1 MVMLRVEGS
10 PSVGCIRGSRILTIT
25 NSRQRC
31 MAMRSF
37 GLLMLMLLLV
47 GGECISFNFHLR
59 QNDMQCFSDILGTKE
74 ATQRA
79 QAVSR

>member
-1 MVMLRVEGS
+1 
-10 PSVGCIRGSRILTIT
+10 
-25 NSRQRC
+25 